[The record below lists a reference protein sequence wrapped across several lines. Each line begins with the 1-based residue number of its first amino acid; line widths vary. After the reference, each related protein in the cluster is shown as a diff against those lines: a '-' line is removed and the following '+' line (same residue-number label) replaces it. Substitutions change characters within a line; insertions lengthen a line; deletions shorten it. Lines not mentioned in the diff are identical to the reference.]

1 MHVAA
6 ARNCYEDACMSWKK
20 RMPVAGDPLDW
31 PLPLLP
37 EILEP
42 SDESEDVEVS
52 VNVQKARAALA
63 ALPTNAGHAA
73 IGRLANDRCRVQAG
87 TAPTVQGRYR
97 QTQAGRLQNRA
108 HCSGLVNPAVERT
121 HTFESDLDY
130 SRLSDEYRRARV
142 DEAQRAARAKRR
154 GRQGTS
160 DWKQVYRQDR
170 QRPGYVIE
178 NGRKPRRRRQETDC
192 AHVAIA
198 LRQANRRPLE
208 PIRTTAS
215 MRIFGMSESGGSC
228 SSALRKTPHSGT

>member
-1 MHVAA
+1 VHVAA

-121 HTFESDLDY
+121 HTIESDPDY
-130 SRLSDEYRRARV
+130 FRLSDEYRRARV
-142 DEAQRAARAKRR
+142 DEALRAARAKRR
-154 GRQGTS
+154 GRQ
-160 DWKQVYRQDR
+160 
-170 QRPGYVIE
+170 E
-178 NGRKPRRRRQETDC
+178 
-192 AHVAIA
+192 
-198 LRQANRRPLE
+198 
-208 PIRTTAS
+208 
-215 MRIFGMSESGGSC
+215 
-228 SSALRKTPHSGT
+228 